1 MGHCANDEYFEDN
14 LSIWIVDVFAMPM
27 SWHYEFYIL
36 LVHVLALM
44 ILGNFDHF
52 AFWPIAVRLLSQSTQ
67 CDRGVNSLKLS
78 SLSQL
83 SHHVLGWPITL
94 CMSSKT
100 VLKWNKNASGY
111 KRIIWPHLPAFSSTA
126 VCDMFMWWF
135 CLLCEVKADISWHQE
150 SVTARQDSNV
160 SVTCIATDLDFLDV
174 VRVELLASN
183 GVVRPIADM
192 ATVKPPFLYVPRYL
206 ITVDNR
212 NTVGN
217 LTITYQGML
226 LRFFLRLRHVKF
238 FFQKSLSIRKL
249 SDVAYTL
256 AEV

>member
-1 MGHCANDEYFEDN
+1 M
-14 LSIWIVDVFAMPM
+14 
-27 SWHYEFYIL
+27 
-36 LVHVLALM
+36 
-44 ILGNFDHF
+44 
-52 AFWPIAVRLLSQSTQ
+52 
-67 CDRGVNSLKLS
+67 
-78 SLSQL
+78 
-83 SHHVLGWPITL
+83 
-94 CMSSKT
+94 
-100 VLKWNKNASGY
+100 
-111 KRIIWPHLPAFSSTA
+111 
-126 VCDMFMWWF
+126 
-135 CLLCEVKADISWHQE
+135 KADISWHQE